1 VRRIDHEAGVLT
13 RECGFAKQ
21 LKRERCP
28 ELILVEIAG
37 AFAGQ
42 RTADID
48 LRFCME
54 RVAVYGDEDV
64 FRHR

>member
-1 VRRIDHEAGVLT
+1 MLAGERGLA
-13 RECGFAKQ
+13 EQ
-21 LKRERCP
+21 LKRERGP

-42 RTADID
+42 RTANID

-54 RVAVYGDEDV
+54 RVAVYRDEDV